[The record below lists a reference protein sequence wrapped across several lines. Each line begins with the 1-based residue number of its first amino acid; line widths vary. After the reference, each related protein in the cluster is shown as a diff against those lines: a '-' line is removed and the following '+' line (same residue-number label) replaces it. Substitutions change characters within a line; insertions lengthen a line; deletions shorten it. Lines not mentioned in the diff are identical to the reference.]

1 MKNPK
6 KHDEEHG
13 KLETTTA
20 MSGELVDMERVD
32 LLKLPMKGKV
42 QYPYNQPY
50 DRHKLPQVLHDQTD
64 RAAIAR
70 YALNGIEA
78 WIQKKL
84 SGREYTW
91 AILDEKGN
99 RRYGGIYIDRENRGD
114 EYAISVLI
122 PEIEAAI
129 AHLNS

>member
-1 MKNPK
+1 MQQSN

-20 MSGELVDMERVD
+20 MSGELIDVERVD
-32 LLKLPMKGKV
+32 LLKMPMKGKV
-42 QYPYNQPY
+42 QYPYKQPY
-50 DRHKLPQVLHDQTD
+50 DRHVLPTFLHDQTD

-70 YALNGIEA
+70 YTLKGIEA

-91 AILDEKGN
+91 SIFNELGN
-99 RRYGGIYIDRENRGD
+99 KVYGGIYVDRENKGD
-114 EYAISVLI
+114 QFAIAALV

-129 AHLNS
+129 EHLNS